1 MVKIIPFFS
10 FVFHDIILG
19 NALHIFIHKI
29 SNIYLNIT
37 CSQLVLFFLFE
48 GYAVLAFLDY
58 WEKSSVFKNMFSDIA
73 YRHDQI

>member
-10 FVFHDIILG
+10 FVFHDIILR

-29 SNIYLNIT
+29 SNIYKYHVFSIG
-37 CSQLVLFFLFE
+37 SIFLFE